1 MSEKYI
7 LKRRVIDWKAV
18 FLAVLFIIILLF
30 LNIQALIYV
39 LEVKDALYIF
49 VAQNVATLLLLLL
62 LFTSAE
68 FTKIIKEEVYL
79 KKVKEK

>member
-1 MSEKYI
+1 MTEKYI
-7 LKRRVIDWKAV
+7 LKRRVIDWEAV

-30 LNIQALIYV
+30 LNVQAILYV
-39 LEVKDALYIF
+39 LEFKEYLCVFIGLNITTF
-49 VAQNVATLLLLLL
+49 MILLILL
-62 LFTSAE
+62 TSVE